1 MIYSSG
7 NFILFRSRP
16 ILCGSNPTQEKY
28 KTTKHGHLQWDEPD
42 GLRGFYCCLDH
53 LMQNI

>member
-16 ILCGSNPTQEKY
+16 ILCGSNPTQEK
-28 KTTKHGHLQWDEPD
+28 LQNNETWAFTM
-42 GLRGFYCCLDH
+42 G
-53 LMQNI
+53 